1 MFCSW
6 QLIHCLEKSRNK
18 NNLRAIWGW
27 NRQKIKNSPASRLQ
41 VEPSF
46 PPEDVR
52 ERASRKLRWRWES
65 PVFARFPTAI
75 LAFST
80 LVLDHVP
87 EEKRG
92 LLAVYQP
99 LPEVTGSYIKSVY
112 IAEWKIIP
120 ISCRHHLRGNTVDN
134 GDVCCLPRVWMSRP
148 VHFTAELPVW
158 NNFERFLSRFLF
170 WIWFISAPQLHTP
183 TKDRVQQTA
192 LPACCFQNSTKN
204 VLRRLNHYPLY
215 QSSILSLHQ
224 ASYNHQLLLLLLKG
238 LALP

>member
-1 MFCSW
+1 M
-6 QLIHCLEKSRNK
+6 
-18 NNLRAIWGW
+18 AVG
-27 NRQKIKNSPASRLQ
+27 
-41 VEPSF
+41 EPSF
-46 PPEDVR
+46 
-52 ERASRKLRWRWES
+52 RALSHRHLG
-65 PVFARFPTAI
+65 FLDARSGPCSGGKEGTTRSLPASARSYWF
-75 LAFST
+75 LYK
-80 LVLDHVP
+80 
-87 EEKRG
+87 KR
-92 LLAVYQP
+92 VH
-99 LPEVTGSYIKSVY
+99 S
-112 IAEWKIIP
+112 WMKIIP